1 MKEII
6 LREQIDRVL
15 LITLNRPNKKN
26 ALNVPLWLELQAA
39 IREAQNN
46 NTIAA
51 IVLTGS
57 GGNFCAGTDSHDA
70 IASDLQKSPYEA
82 CAKLLQHLT
91 NRY

>member
-51 IVLTGS
+51 M
-57 GGNFCAGTDSHDA
+57 
-70 IASDLQKSPYEA
+70 Y
-82 CAKLLQHLT
+82 
-91 NRY
+91 